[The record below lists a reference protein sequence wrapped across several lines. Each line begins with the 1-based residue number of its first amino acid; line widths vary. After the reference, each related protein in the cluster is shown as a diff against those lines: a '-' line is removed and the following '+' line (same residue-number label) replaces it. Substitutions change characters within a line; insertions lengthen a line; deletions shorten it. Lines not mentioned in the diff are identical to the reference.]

1 MDTIGNLFLW
11 AIPVVIL
18 VAIPILVFL
27 LFRYVIRHA
36 SIRRPKWFINELE
49 NLLNMYQNNDIQVE
63 ELLNRIPIHE
73 GNRIILF
80 QPDDI
85 VDFSV
90 TNNHVFLTDTQGS
103 EYLADFNLKELE
115 NKLPLKFRRIHRSTI
130 INTDLVKE
138 VHKLDNGRFDVV
150 MKCDRQ
156 RILSCSKSYKNN
168 ISSLISI

>member
-1 MDTIGNLFLW
+1 MIYSTTYHSSWVIWNIWFLSL
-11 AIPVVIL
+11 A
-18 VAIPILVFL
+18 
-27 LFRYVIRHA
+27 
-36 SIRRPKWFINELE
+36 
-49 NLLNMYQNNDIQVE
+49 
-63 ELLNRIPIHE
+63 RIPIHE

-90 TNNHVFLTDTQGS
+90 MNNHVFLTDTQGV

-115 NKLPLKFRRIHRSTI
+115 DKLPLKFKRIHRSTI
-130 INTDLVKE
+130 INTELVKE
-138 VHKLDNGRFDVV
+138 VQKLDNGRFGVV

-156 RILSCSKSYKNN
+156 RILNCSKNYKNN